1 MTTQAGSSSPTEI
14 LSQIVVLLDQAT
26 VEADE
31 RLRSGFTLT
40 NGFLSGQSAL
50 LRSEAMAL
58 LPDQSFPDVER
69 PVAVGASPAGLLRA
83 AESLTSALPIEQ
95 FPPGMSHLVV
105 RMIVTIRD
113 LS

>member
-1 MTTQAGSSSPTEI
+1 MTTQSGQTSPVEI

-26 VEADE
+26 AEADE

-40 NGFLSGQSAL
+40 NGYLSGQSAL

-58 LPDQSFPDVER
+58 LPDQTFPDVER
-69 PVAVGASPAGLLRA
+69 PVAVGASPVALLRE

-105 RMIVTIRD
+105 RMIVTLRD
-113 LS
+113 LA

>member
-1 MTTQAGSSSPTEI
+1 MTIHSGQTSPAEI

-26 VEADE
+26 AEADE
-31 RLRSGFTLT
+31 RLRSGFTLA
-40 NGFLSGQSAL
+40 NGFLAGQSAL

-58 LPDQSFPDVER
+58 LPDQTFPDVER
-69 PVAVGASPAGLLRA
+69 PVAVGASPLLLLQA
-83 AESLTSALPIEQ
+83 AESLTATLPIER

-105 RMIVTIRD
+105 RMIVTLRE